1 MTAMYESVRRPAA
14 STSPVWRDVV
24 VLLLIPGVIA
34 VVLAVTSAPS
44 ALVAVTVIAAA
55 MLAPVI
61 AAVSVLRRRPRRVT
75 TADRVTLFR
84 VALTGVLAATAVLIH
99 AEALP
104 PRTWTLAV
112 VIGLA
117 LVLDAVDGAVARYTR
132 SSSAAGAR
140 LDMEA
145 DAAALLIVS
154 VIAAA
159 TVGWWAVAIGL
170 MRYLFVAAS
179 WVRPALRG
187 ELNYSL
193 FRRSVAATQAVALFL
208 ALLPVVPAWISGAI
222 LAIALTLLVASF
234 GRDAL
239 TLERTES

>member
-1 MTAMYESVRRPAA
+1 MHESARRPAA
-14 STSPVWRDVV
+14 STGQVWRDVV

-34 VVLAVTSAPS
+34 LVLAVTAAPN
-44 ALVAVTVIAAA
+44 ALVAVVVIAAA
-55 MLAPVI
+55 MLAPTV
-61 AAVSVLRRRPRRVT
+61 AGVSLLRRRPLRVT

-99 AEALP
+99 AGALD
-104 PRTWTLAV
+104 PRSWILAV

-132 SSSAAGAR
+132 SSSTAGAR

-159 TVGWWAVAIGL
+159 TVGWWAAGIGL
-170 MRYLFVAAS
+170 MRYLFVAAG

-187 ELNYSL
+187 EMNYSF

-208 ALLPVVPAWISGAI
+208 ALLPVVPAMISAVI
-222 LAIALTLLVASF
+222 LAIALILLIASF

-239 TLERTES
+239 TLERMES